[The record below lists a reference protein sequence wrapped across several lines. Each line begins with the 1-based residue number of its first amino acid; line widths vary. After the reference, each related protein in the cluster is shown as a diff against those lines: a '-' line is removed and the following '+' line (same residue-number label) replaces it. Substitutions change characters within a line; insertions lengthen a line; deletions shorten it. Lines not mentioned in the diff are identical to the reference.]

1 MSTNDAFLD
10 YVIEG
15 CYVIGEMLL
24 SPLQVPA
31 LVESTPSRPML
42 PSFQSD
48 DTSPAI
54 FDILPQNSTTSTS
67 FLDDDNQSY
76 CIDLSP
82 IISLFDRPL
91 LGVNGDA
98 SQESARTVLPTTED
112 TDADSSKVDTQTDGE
127 RATVPTKVDSKA
139 AAVIIQKFL
148 RDYSRRKKDA
158 RLHLRDEFCNCL
170 KNSVSVKIL
179 RAKSLKKTVGAKGIL
194 LLDETGNICF
204 IKGLKKDISFR
215 VEDIRSVSNNQ
226 NVVLLNFLSAGV
238 LEEIVLQM
246 IDGARIG
253 QFVCAG
259 LQVIGDLEPT
269 ALNKVPQ
276 KELKIFLRGL
286 CGQETCT
293 EDQRPSSTKSNIKS
307 KWLRAF
313 GIARKQKKERLL
325 ERTSSSI

>member
-48 DTSPAI
+48 DTALR
-54 FDILPQNSTTSTS
+54 FDIYQNSTTSTS

-91 LGVNGDA
+91 LEVNGDA
-98 SQESARTVLPTTED
+98 SQESARTALPTTED

-148 RDYSRRKKDA
+148 RDYSKKKKI
-158 RLHLRDEFCNCL
+158 HGFTCGT
-170 KNSVSVKIL
+170 NS
-179 RAKSLKKTVGAKGIL
+179 A
-194 LLDETGNICF
+194 
-204 IKGLKKDISFR
+204 
-215 VEDIRSVSNNQ
+215 
-226 NVVLLNFLSAGV
+226 
-238 LEEIVLQM
+238 
-246 IDGARIG
+246 
-253 QFVCAG
+253 
-259 LQVIGDLEPT
+259 T
-269 ALNKVPQ
+269 A
-276 KELKIFLRGL
+276 
-286 CGQETCT
+286 
-293 EDQRPSSTKSNIKS
+293 
-307 KWLRAF
+307 
-313 GIARKQKKERLL
+313 
-325 ERTSSSI
+325 